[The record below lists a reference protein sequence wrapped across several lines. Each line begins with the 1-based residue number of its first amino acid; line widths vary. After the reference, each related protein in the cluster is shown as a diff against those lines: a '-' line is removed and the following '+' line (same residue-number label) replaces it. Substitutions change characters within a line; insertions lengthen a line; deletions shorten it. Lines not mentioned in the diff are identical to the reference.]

1 MALVKCLIHCRE
13 LTERHSLVVFLQLFE
28 HPLFYL
34 QIVAN
39 LVSEEA
45 PVVTC
50 LTDIYHPN
58 IDTSSDSG
66 YGDSSN
72 VCLNMLDIHSQYF
85 GLDGVVLG
93 LIFLL
98 KNPNLEDPLSPYF
111 EGYDD
116 IDDYSKNVEK
126 YLKGEAVDGK
136 LFVTNFRVVDGVTT
150 VLPRPEHNTDNE
162 NETENKT
169 AEGSTEA
176 PVPEGIKNDET
187 SLADESANIHEA
199 PSDAHTND
207 SANAHEMAT
216 EILNGIIE
224 TVHEICVNKNS
235 ETAIQTDSSDST
247 VEHENDATVDDLEN
261 CNDGEEDEVDG
272 LHFIGF
278 ELVTVGDESFLVHR
292 DDKDLVVNS
301 FEAHSDDKVDPD
313 QGDDTVVID
322 IVETGEKCPEQ
333 NSSVS
338 DTGVVITTTTTNTS
352 VMTAASSLTDT
363 CTHMSQENLAVTGA
377 THRRRFYMRF
387 QSAFFK
393 FIYLFNCAAKAYNRV
408 KI

>member
-1 MALVKCLIHCRE
+1 M
-13 LTERHSLVVFLQLFE
+13 
-28 HPLFYL
+28 

-39 LVSEEA
+39 LVTEEA
-45 PVVTC
+45 PIVTC

-116 IDDYSKNVEK
+116 IDDYSRNVEK

-150 VLPRPEHNTDNE
+150 VLPCPEHNTNNE
-162 NETENKT
+162 NEIENKT
-169 AEGSTEA
+169 AEGNTGSTEA
-176 PVPEGIKNDET
+176 AAPEGIKNDEAPI
-187 SLADESANIHEA
+187 ADESANTHEA
-199 PSDAHTND
+199 PSDAHTSD

-216 EILNGIIE
+216 EMLNVIIE

-235 ETAIQTDSSDST
+235 ETAIQTDSSNST
-247 VEHENDATVDDLEN
+247 VEHENDATVDDFEN
-261 CNDGEEDEVDG
+261 CNDGEEDEDDG

-292 DDKDLVVNS
+292 DNKDLVVKS
-301 FEAHSDDKVDPD
+301 FDAQGDDKTDPD
-313 QGDDTVVID
+313 QVDDTVVID
-322 IVETGEKCPEQ
+322 IVETGEKCTEQ

-352 VMTAASSLTDT
+352 VMTATSSLTDT
-363 CTHMSQENLAVTGA
+363 CTRMSQENLAITGA